1 MKMVLLMY
9 LSDDE
14 SRVLELLD
22 RLEVTA
28 FSRLGMEGRG
38 AGIPGWYGEVAPY
51 RSGMIFV
58 LLPDDRARELLE
70 AVRRMEDVADPD
82 HPVHAVALAVEE
94 TANCGLDGTRP

>member
-14 SRVLELLD
+14 NRVLKLLD

-28 FSRLGMEGRG
+28 FSRMRMEGRG
-38 AGIPGWYGEVAPY
+38 GGLPGWYGEVAPY

-58 LLPDDRARELLE
+58 LLPEERARELMS
-70 AVRRMEDVADPD
+70 AVRGLDDVADPD

-94 TANCGLDGTRP
+94 TANCGMDEPRP